1 MGVIKP
7 FITKRPKTA
16 IKAGVKNFPTLS
28 ITLLGVKT
36 KKRVIAK
43 NIKDDRTELI
53 PKLGL
58 IAIS

>member
-43 NIKDDRTELI
+43 NIKDDRTETH
-53 PKLGL
+53 
-58 IAIS
+58 